1 MAGSFAEAAE
11 AAQRVLSEA
20 KRDAAPRD
28 DQDDEGEDLT
38 VAAAAVLLQARRF
51 LGDSPAALRTL
62 LESAFAS
69 LHAVPPEALLL
80 WCAAQTL
87 PPVVA
92 RAACAQRVC
101 ALPCTPCDC
110 GASGARVTLLTA
122 ALLAGRASRLRPAR
136 RRLLAQRSSR
146 RWPTVRSHV
155 PLRRVTR

>member
-28 DQDDEGEDLT
+28 DADDEGEDLT

-87 PPVVA
+87 PPAA
-92 RAACAQRVC
+92 RT
-101 ALPCTPCDC
+101 LPAPSVIAHCR
-110 GASGARVTLLTA
+110 ARHATA
-122 ALLAGRASRLRPAR
+122 IRAER
-136 RRLLAQRSSR
+136 
-146 RWPTVRSHV
+146 T
-155 PLRRVTR
+155 